1 MSANQQLAALRTEY
15 ETNGISRASMQ
26 SDPIAQFA
34 RWMDEAVSAGV
45 AQANAMVL
53 ATADVHGRPSSRAV
67 LLKEADERG
76 FVFFTNLES
85 RKGRE
90 LQSNPSASLCVLW
103 MDLHRQVRIDGPISF
118 VSDEESDAYFGSRP
132 RDSQLASAA
141 SPQSQRV
148 ADRAELEDMVAE
160 VARSAGDGD
169 VVRPPHWRGVRVHP
183 VSIEFW
189 QGRLHRLHDRFE
201 YRRAADGWTI
211 ERLAP

>member
-15 ETNGISRASMQ
+15 ETNGLSRESMQ
-26 SDPIAQFA
+26 SDPIAQFG
-34 RWMDEAVSAGV
+34 RWMDEAISAGV

-67 LLKEADERG
+67 LLKEVDERG

-90 LQSNPSASLCVLW
+90 LRSNPSASLCVLW
-103 MDLHRQVRIDGPISF
+103 MDLHRQVRIDGPITF
-118 VSDEESDAYFGSRP
+118 VTDEESDAYFGSRP

-148 ADRAELEDMVAE
+148 VNRAALEDMVAD
-160 VARSAGDGD
+160 VARLAGDGA

-189 QGRLHRLHDRFE
+189 QGRLHRLHDRFV
-201 YRRAADGWTI
+201 YQRAADGWTI
-211 ERLAP
+211 DRLAP